1 MSDDHHLLLVE
12 DEPVTRRRMAEYFRN
27 EGFVVSEA
35 TCGSDMKRML
45 GDRHVD
51 LVLLDI
57 NLPGEDGLS
66 LARKLRE
73 TEDVAIIMVTGRDE
87 DIDRII
93 GLEVGADDYVT
104 KPFNPRELLA
114 RVKNV
119 LRRTRENPTLPGD
132 ESGQRIFSGWCL
144 DLEKRMLLDSDRN
157 PVELTRAEFDLL
169 SILSRSPNRTFSRD
183 HLMPKIARREW
194 TPEDRT
200 IDVLIRRLRQK
211 IELDPAAPELIQTI
225 HGEGYKFV
233 AEVQSCQTIGGTP

>member
-1 MSDDHHLLLVE
+1 MTDDLHLLLVE

-27 EGFVVSEA
+27 EGFIVSEA

-66 LARKLRE
+66 LARKLRV

-104 KPFNPRELLA
+104 KPFHPRELLA

-119 LRRTRENPTLPGD
+119 LRRTRENPTSHGD
-132 ESGQRIFSGWCL
+132 ESGQRMFSGWCL
-144 DLEKRMLLDSDRN
+144 DLDKRMLLDLDQN

-169 SILSRSPNRTFSRD
+169 SILCRFPNQTLSRD
-183 HLMPKIARREW
+183 HLMPKIAHRGW

-225 HGEGYKFV
+225 HGEGYQFV
-233 AEVQSCQTIGGTP
+233 AKVQSC